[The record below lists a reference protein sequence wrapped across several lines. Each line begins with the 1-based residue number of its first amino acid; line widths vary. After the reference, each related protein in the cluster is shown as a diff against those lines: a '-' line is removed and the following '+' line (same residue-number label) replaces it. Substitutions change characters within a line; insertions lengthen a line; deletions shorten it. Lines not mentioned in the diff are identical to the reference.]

1 MIIDRLYIRLYFIAS
16 LIMYFNSKI
25 KFLLFFLPVFEIT
38 MIANAGNYVPLEEVK
53 NYSIILPRSYK
64 PLETKTSISLSYVRL
79 PEDWVETSIDAPIF
93 QINNKIGLPAGF
105 TLESCFQ
112 SIYVANQFRLGS
124 HWNIEFGKFSFG
136 AGIDAGVLFGRMN
149 IAGFNN
155 KANGWMLYP
164 NASIGFSSGDLAFT
178 LTAERSTIQSLKM
191 SSGSAEISDFKNLKS
206 GQTIALYM
214 EQPLW
219 NKHVM
224 ILGFINNFQKF
235 YFPAW
240 PAFSAFNKR
249 YYIPQMYIGLVL

>member
-1 MIIDRLYIRLYFIAS
+1 MMIFKHKIRC
-16 LIMYFNSKI
+16 LI
-25 KFLLFFLPVFEIT
+25 FFLSLLWISNPTFAHINFPQE
-38 MIANAGNYVPLEEVK
+38 GVK
-53 NYSIILPRSYK
+53 SNSIILPRKYK
-64 PLETKTSISLSYVRL
+64 ILDTKTSISISYVRL